1 MVVDQEEEY
10 NSSDIKDPQVLFK
23 HCLQQVVT
31 KKWQNLFKV
40 RQDLQRMQS
49 ELAQAPNLTDSQ
61 KQQLN
66 GDAFFLLVAFTLV
79 ENVHQISSLN
89 QTDTVIGVDAL
100 K

>member
-1 MVVDQEEEY
+1 
-10 NSSDIKDPQVLFK
+10 
-23 HCLQQVVT
+23 
-31 KKWQNLFKV
+31 
-40 RQDLQRMQS
+40 MQTQ
-49 ELAQAPNLTDSQ
+49 LIDAPNLTDSQ

-66 GDAFFLLVAFTLV
+66 GDAFFLLVGFTLV